1 VPRAKAAPKPKAAA
15 PPAVRWLLRP
25 GEEFHGCGVVELKG
39 EVYLV
44 SPVYRDPWA
53 DHPRLE
59 GYRFRRLDAL
69 RDGKKRD
76 PRDVDLRIMECSCP
90 HYLYR
95 CRNGGLCKHL
105 ACLEEILT

>member
-1 VPRAKAAPKPKAAA
+1 VPRAKAAPKPKPKAPA
-15 PPAVRWLLRP
+15 PPAVRWLLKP

-39 EVYLV
+39 EAYLV
-44 SPVYRDPWA
+44 SPVYRDPWV

-59 GYRFRRLDAL
+59 GYRFL
-69 RDGKKRD
+69 
-76 PRDVDLRIMECSCP
+76 ECSCP

-105 ACLEEILT
+105 ACLKEILT